1 MKDQRTTKERWTE
14 GTLVLLVW
22 LVLVFTPWSCALTHT
37 QDQAI
42 QTALGV
48 AYGVG
53 MASEIQA
60 QLHRMVLEDEVA
72 QAALTLEDER

>member
-1 MKDQRTTKERWTE
+1 MKERWTE

-22 LVLVFTPWSCALTHT
+22 LGMALTQWSCAVTHT

-48 AYGVG
+48 AYGAV
-53 MASEIQA
+53 MASEIQE
-60 QLHRMVLEDEVA
+60 QLHRIALEDELA
-72 QAALTLEDER
+72 QAALTLEN

>member
-14 GTLVLLVW
+14 GALVLLVW
-22 LVLVFTPWSCALTHT
+22 LGMALTQWSCAVTHT

-42 QTALGV
+42 QTAVGI
-48 AYGVG
+48 AYGMG

-60 QLHRMVLEDEVA
+60 QLHRIALEDEVA